1 MFERNKTIQPSK
13 SFVICS
19 TKSQPPFDAKM
30 MRNFSLFGG
39 AAIVYISVFVLPINE
54 TKTDTYNEKSMLSS
68 LKSFNFPETQR
79 RAVTIGSQ
87 FCETVCPKAAPR
99 LCSWRCEIYPM
110 RNGAKLINRRYC
122 EATVPGIEIL
132 CELWSLVNGCDNVR
146 MHTLQILE
154 SVDRLIGMELAN
166 REHRIRLDFVRFLL
180 FEILQE
186 N

>member
-87 FCETVCPKAAPR
+87 FCETIRAQR
-99 LCSWRCEIYPM
+99 RCH
-110 RNGAKLINRRYC
+110 
-122 EATVPGIEIL
+122 V
-132 CELWSLVNGCDNVR
+132 
-146 MHTLQILE
+146 
-154 SVDRLIGMELAN
+154 
-166 REHRIRLDFVRFLL
+166 FVRGDAKF
-180 FEILQE
+180 IRCVTGQ

>member
-1 MFERNKTIQPSK
+1 
-13 SFVICS
+13 
-19 TKSQPPFDAKM
+19 
-30 MRNFSLFGG
+30 
-39 AAIVYISVFVLPINE
+39 
-54 TKTDTYNEKSMLSS
+54 
-68 LKSFNFPETQR
+68 
-79 RAVTIGSQ
+79 
-87 FCETVCPKAAPR
+87 
-99 LCSWRCEIYPM
+99 M

-154 SVDRLIGMELAN
+154 SVDRLIVVGIELAN